1 MLICLAAQAQDALE
15 PAVYG
20 NYASESK
27 DVFVQYYNE
36 KRTKELRLRRL
47 SCGVYVSQSFRK
59 EGVLGY
65 DAAKHALV
73 YNESMKNIWSQ
84 AYKEMMELEQ
94 TDEHTSRW
102 VLRKKPHRPWTVP
115 VAYHQVRISD
125 ELALELQQLWFNAI
139 SAGREDPSQLLV
151 MDGTTYDFFVKG
163 VCPMYA
169 RTNGWAEKA
178 PEGHVYIVHR
188 LLKLNHKIITAV
200 KAGKRKDLE
209 AMRDEIR
216 TLSDDFYKSVK
227 TDDNAPK
234 FMHAF

>member
-94 TDEHTSRW
+94 TDEHTYRW
-102 VLRKKPHRPWTVP
+102 VQRKKTKKSWAVP
-115 VAYHQVRISD
+115 VAYHQVRISE
-125 ELALELQQLWFNAI
+125 ELAFELQQLWFNAI
-139 SAGREDPSQLLV
+139 SAGREDPSQEPVL
-151 MDGTTYDFFVKG
+151 DGTSYYFFVRG

-169 RTNGWAEKA
+169 RTNGWAKKA
-178 PEGHVYIVHR
+178 LEGHVYIVHR